1 MANYL
6 IANNVA
12 FKGSSD
18 RKQNNPGSSYRKVT
32 VNALIGLAL
41 VSLVVAACG
50 SSSPNS
56 STTTGAGKPT
66 TTTTKA
72 PIKLSA
78 VEPSWQLRA
87 PLSRMVLL
95 PAGTNKLV
103 ILGGLTGA
111 DTSASGVFDLNLTN
125 GALSAIGNLPAQV
138 HDAGGAMIGSQ
149 YYVFGG
155 GSINTVASVE
165 SEAVTGGNG
174 SVVSD
179 LPQPRS
185 DLSAITVGTRTFIV
199 GGYNG
204 SSADPSVI
212 VTTNGTTFAT
222 FSNLKVPVRYT
233 ALATDGN
240 YIYVFGGL
248 GVSGSHAGSS
258 ISTVQAINLSTGVT
272 KVVGSLPKSLEGA
285 MAFSLYGHIYVAGGD
300 SGSGN
305 NLVSNSRVWEYSK
318 GSKFTRV
325 ATLPLGVSNAG
336 VAVSGNNAWLV
347 GGEHNGKT
355 VAVIQELKS

>member
-6 IANNVA
+6 IPNTVA
-12 FKGSSD
+12 FNGSSVC
-18 RKQNNPGSSYRKVT
+18 KQNNAESRYRKLT
-32 VNALIGLAL
+32 TNGLFGLA
-41 VSLVVAACG
+41 SLSLIIAACG

-66 TTTTKA
+66 TTTTQA
-72 PIKLSA
+72 PVKLSA

-95 PAGTNKLV
+95 PAGTNKLT

-125 GALSAIGNLPAQV
+125 GALNAIGNLPAQV

-155 GSINTVASVE
+155 GSISTVASVE
-165 SEAVTGGNG
+165 SEEVTGGNG

-185 DLSAITVGTRTFIV
+185 DLSAITVGSRTFIV

-204 SSADPSVI
+204 SSADPSVL
-212 VTTNGTTFAT
+212 VTTNGTSFAT
-222 FSNLKVPVRYT
+222 FSKLKVPVRYT
-233 ALATDGN
+233 ALAASGN

-248 GVSGSHAGSS
+248 GVTGSRAGASV
-258 ISTVQAINLSTGVT
+258 STVQAINLSTGVT

-285 MAFSLYGHIYVAGGD
+285 MAFSLFGHIYLAGGD

-305 NLVSNSRVWEYSK
+305 NLASNSRVWEYSK
-318 GSKFTRV
+318 GSKFTKV

-355 VAVIQELKS
+355 VAVVQELKG

>member
-6 IANNVA
+6 IPNDVA
-12 FKGSSD
+12 LKDRSRQTQDNPVKPQRRYRMSSL
-18 RKQNNPGSSYRKVT
+18 V
-32 VNALIGLAL
+32 GLA
-41 VSLVVAACG
+41 SLSFVIAACG
-50 SSSPNS
+50 SSSSGTPVTS
-56 STTTGAGKPT
+56 GTGRSTTTTASV
-66 TTTTKA
+66 

-87 PLSRMVLL
+87 PLSRMVVL
-95 PAGTNKLV
+95 PAGANKLV
-103 ILGGLTGA
+103 LLGGLTGA

-125 GALSAIGNLPAQV
+125 GQLKAIGNLPAQV
-138 HDAGGAMIGSQ
+138 HDAAGAMIGSQ

-155 GSINTVASVE
+155 GSISTVSSVE
-165 SEAVTGGNG
+165 SEAVSGGNG

-185 DLSAITVGTRTFIV
+185 DLSAITVGNRTFIV

-204 SSADPSVI
+204 SSADPSVL
-212 VTTNGTTFAT
+212 VTSNGTSFAT
-222 FSNLKVPVRYT
+222 FSNLKVPVRYS
-233 ALATDGN
+233 ALASDGR

-248 GVSGSHAGSS
+248 GVSGSRAGSS
-258 ISTVQAINLSTGVT
+258 VSTIQAINLSTGVT
-272 KVVGSLPKSLEGA
+272 KVIGSLPKSLEGA
-285 MAFSLYGHIYVAGGD
+285 MAFSLFGHIYLAGGD

-318 GSKFTRV
+318 GSKFTKV
-325 ATLPLGVSNAG
+325 ATLPVAVSNAG
-336 VAVSGNNAWLV
+336 VAVSGNDAWLV

-355 VAVIQELKS
+355 VSTVQELKG